1 LFARITQD
9 GGGVCVRIATDPA
22 TGNLPPLTLRVYN
35 SASSSHKRSSKENA
49 LFEDFTID
57 GSDEV
62 LVAA

>member
-1 LFARITQD
+1 
-9 GGGVCVRIATDPA
+9 VRIATDPA
-22 TGNLPPLTLRVYN
+22 AGNLPPLTLRVYN
-35 SASSSHKRSSKENA
+35 SASSSHKLASKENA

>member
-1 LFARITQD
+1 
-9 GGGVCVRIATDPA
+9 
-22 TGNLPPLTLRVYN
+22 VYN
-35 SASSSHKRSSKENA
+35 SGSSSHKLGSRENA

>member
-1 LFARITQD
+1 M
-9 GGGVCVRIATDPA
+9 ATVSA
-22 TGNLPPLTLRVYN
+22 CGQRLIQPPLTFRRTLRVYN
-35 SASSSHKRSSKENA
+35 SASSSHKLASKENA